1 MDSLS
6 NESLSL
12 FGYDISV
19 LPLIALLLFIG
30 AAAKSAQIPLQFWL
44 PDSME
49 GPTPI
54 SALIHAATM
63 VTAGIFMIA
72 RLSPLYDQS
81 GYVLNII
88 LIIGCVTALSMGLVA
103 LVQNDIK
110 RIIAY
115 STISQLGYMT
125 VALGASY
132 YSLAIFHLMTH
143 AFYKA
148 LLFLCAGSIILKCHH
163 EQDIRRMG
171 GLKTIMPITYM
182 TFVIGGLSL
191 IGLPILA
198 GFFSKELIVDALKFK
213 ELPIAYYTLIIGIF
227 VTTLYT
233 SKIFFRVFLGRS
245 NANNVNKDEAEN
257 SKIILFPLGV
267 LAALSILVG
276 LALFD
281 PIIKENFFS
290 SSLTDTTRMTNFYQS
305 YIINSHSFIINSF
318 MSLNF
323 LILVLGLLISYL
335 IFLKYPTIVDR
346 TKENFHGFY
355 KILTSEYGFTYL
367 ANIYFPQQFK
377 KISNILW
384 KSSDEKIIDGYFVNG
399 VANLINNLSLK
410 IRNIQSGYLY
420 HYAFTMI
427 ISLVL
432 FLLFF
437 YDF

>member
-1 MDSLS
+1 
-6 NESLSL
+6 
-12 FGYDISV
+12 
-19 LPLIALLLFIG
+19 
-30 AAAKSAQIPLQFWL
+30 
-44 PDSME
+44 
-49 GPTPI
+49 
-54 SALIHAATM
+54 
-63 VTAGIFMIA
+63 
-72 RLSPLYDQS
+72 
-81 GYVLNII
+81 
-88 LIIGCVTALSMGLVA
+88 
-103 LVQNDIK
+103 
-110 RIIAY
+110 
-115 STISQLGYMT
+115 
-125 VALGASY
+125 
-132 YSLAIFHLMTH
+132 MTH

-191 IGLPILA
+191 IGLPTLS

-227 VTTLYT
+227 VTILYT

-245 NANNVNKDEAEN
+245 NANNVNKDEAEH
-257 SKIILFPLGV
+257 SKIILVPLGV

-281 PIIKENFFS
+281 PIVKENFFS

-346 TKENFHGFY
+346 TKENFHGLY